1 MMYLLSNST
10 FPCSIVNSKEKGWD
24 KGWSGVC
31 KGSSVKGQGGGGIWE
46 LLKYFRYFIKPS
58 VFAGSC
64 DFVCADIYAPVCG
77 TDGKTYG
84 NKCSMQL
91 EACTQKKNVS
101 VAHNGECS
109 E

>member
-1 MMYLLSNST
+1 MVY
-10 FPCSIVNSKEKGWD
+10 
-24 KGWSGVC
+24 
-31 KGSSVKGQGGGGIWE
+31 E
-46 LLKYFRYFIKPS
+46 LLQYFIKPS

-64 DFVCADIYAPVCG
+64 DFFCTQNYDPVCG
-77 TDGKTYG
+77 TDGKTYS

-101 VAHNGECS
+101 VAHNGKCS